1 LAGATDARTG
11 QFTPSRPSRS
21 SSGGFVQLIHLNT
34 LDALRRVQGF
44 LDRQLTALG
53 TIVTAALRGRL
64 DDATTQLAT
73 FQVEQNTA
81 AGAARSETANQAA
94 YRKDFYARFM
104 RPITRI
110 AKASLRTTAEYVAL
124 VVPSSGVRNADFV
137 GTAQALADAASK
149 HEKAFV
155 DGGMPVD
162 FLTQLRAAITQLT
175 ASKAAGDGS
184 LSRREAATKGIKDGS
199 KIGHDVLVVLDS
211 VIAPA
216 VKHNAALLADW
227 KASKRIVVAT
237 PLPAQPTG
245 LPSTNPATAASDTTA
260 APPAAPTATP
270 SNTAT
275 VAPAPQTAKAAA

>member
-1 LAGATDARTG
+1 
-11 QFTPSRPSRS
+11 
-21 SSGGFVQLIHLNT
+21 VQLIHLNT

-81 AGAARSETANQAA
+81 AGAARSETANQAG

-155 DGGMPVD
+155 EGGMPVD

-216 VKHNAALLADW
+216 LKHNAALLADW
-227 KASKRIVVAT
+227 KASKRIAATVT

-245 LPSTNPATAASDTTA
+245 LPSTNVATAASDTTA
-260 APPAAPTATP
+260 ASPAAPTATP
-270 SNTAT
+270 SNTAP